1 MFKFLIKLNQLFVS
15 QDTVIRLTNGPMQ
28 VKPDD
33 LEGEFDLVINSG
45 MGSGAKEQNL
55 QDMQMLQALMTQLGQ
70 VGFVGPKQ
78 IYNGAKKYIETI
90 GFKNVEDFIMN
101 PEEAMQYQQQ
111 MAQQAGQQNQ
121 PFSERLNID
130 WDSLPY
136 EVQMQIIQR
145 EGYQV
150 TPDMFAEKAAE
161 EVLKDNAKEAG
172 KADVHRGEHDSGFG
186 NRAAMAGAGSQRP
199 QGGGGAPG
207 NSGVSGQYQG

>member
-1 MFKFLIKLNQLFVS
+1 
-15 QDTVIRLTNGPMQ
+15 MQ
-28 VKPDD
+28 IKPDD

-111 MAQQAGQQNQ
+111 MAQQAGNQNQ

-161 EVLKDNAKEAG
+161 DVLKEGATEMT
-172 KADVHRGEHDSGFG
+172 KADAHRGERDDFG
-186 NRAAMAGAGSQRP
+186 NRPAVAGAGSQGP
-199 QGGGGAPG
+199 QGRGGAPSG
-207 NSGVSGQYQG
+207 AGVSQRY